1 MAINER
7 LTEFEKTAREW
18 LASNPSPE
26 KLEVAKCRLKS
37 RITTQ
42 VPLEIQKDINAAILL
57 IEVRWRQDLNYTNYN
72 SH

>member
-1 MAINER
+1 MSINER
-7 LTEFEKTAREW
+7 LTEFEKTAKEW

-26 KLEVAKCRLKS
+26 KLEVAKSRLKS

-42 VPLEIQKDINAAILL
+42 APLEVQKDINAAILL
-57 IEVRWRQDLNYTNYN
+57 IEFRWQQDLNYANFN